1 MQNLHKDRFLQKQIE
16 KSRDGYVDMS
26 LLVSF
31 NKMEKLMTD
40 GRLIA
45 RALKSSGVV
54 ELYLEG
60 TRIRRKKSLGE
71 KPKDEDEHTVYVELL
86 D

>member
-1 MQNLHKDRFLQKQIE
+1 
-16 KSRDGYVDMS
+16 MS